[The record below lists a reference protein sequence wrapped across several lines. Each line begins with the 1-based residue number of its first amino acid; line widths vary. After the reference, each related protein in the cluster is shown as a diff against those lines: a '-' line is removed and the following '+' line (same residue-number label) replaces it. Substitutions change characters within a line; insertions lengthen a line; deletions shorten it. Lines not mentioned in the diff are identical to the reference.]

1 VRKAVVAL
9 GIAIIVAGSLLAF
22 NQYQVE
28 KTGVSPL
35 ATTFRGTMVTAQARE
50 RAETQGR
57 LHVLISFGVP
67 SRPYRGKA
75 LAVKAERVRSL
86 AVGLRT
92 YGLSLEWE
100 RTLPRWNMAVAK
112 IPAENLDVI
121 AGQPSVRAIAVN
133 SFISVPE
140 FQSAEDPYPTPEEVA
155 RTHHLGALP
164 SAEGVDVAILDSGAS
179 PIVEYEFAKS
189 VTGSRACDDYGH
201 GSVTGQIL
209 DTVAPKADLQSWR
222 ALGSDGTARI
232 STILKALS
240 KAVGV
245 TGEDSPEI
253 INMSVGS
260 RRGIFSPLEEACETA
275 LREYHVAAI
284 VAASGNTGGPI
295 TAPASSPEVV
305 SVGALNTEM
314 ERAGY
319 SSRKADIWVVANQR
333 ILWGGTKLEDSKGT
347 SWASPVAA
355 GALARYISTV
365 KDRNSFDAV
374 ATIKSGIFQAEAT
387 GLRVLDGRELADT
400 KPVEEE
406 TPLESALVFVAVGV
420 AGAVIAAVGIK
431 Y

>member
-1 VRKAVVAL
+1 VRRAVVAL

-22 NQYQVE
+22 NQYRVE
-28 KTGVSPL
+28 ETGASPL
-35 ATTFRGTMVTAQARE
+35 AATFRGTMVTAQARE

-75 LAVKAERVRSL
+75 LAVKAQRVRSL

-100 RTLPRWNMAVAK
+100 KVLPRFSMAVAR

-121 AGQPSVRAIAVN
+121 AGQPSVRAIAIN

-140 FQSAEDPYPTPEEVA
+140 FQSGKDPFPTPEEVA

-179 PIVEYEFAKS
+179 KHIDYEKTLSA
-189 VTGSRACDDYGH
+189 TGENPYDDYGH
-201 GSVTGQIL
+201 ASAVAQCL
-209 DTVAPKADLQSWR
+209 RASAPKADLISIKT
-222 ALGSDGTARI
+222 LGADGTGRI
-232 STILKALS
+232 STILKGLS
-240 KAVGV
+240 RAVGL
-245 TGEDSPEI
+245 GEPSKIEI

-260 RRGIFSPLEEACETA
+260 RRGIFSPLEEACETVE
-275 LREYHVAAI
+275 REYGVHVI
-284 VAASGNTGGPI
+284 AASGNTSRGPQ
-295 TAPASSPEVV
+295 TSPAASPEVV
-305 SVGALNTEM
+305 SVGALNPELNP
-314 ERAGY
+314 ASY
-319 SSRKADIWVVANQR
+319 SSKKADVWAVGSTH
-333 ILWGGTKLEDSKGT
+333 ILWGGTTPEDARGT
-347 SWASPVAA
+347 SFSSPMVA
-355 GALARYISTV
+355 GAFAKYVSTV
-365 KDRNSFDAV
+365 GEPSEVDAV

-400 KPVEEE
+400 KPVEKE
-406 TPLESALVFVAVGV
+406 TPLESALVFVAVGI